1 MKRLLLPLL
10 LLGGSAMAQSTYT
23 GNGKTGFGGQVGNG
37 SLSVS
42 DDGTN
47 VSFNFTPGGT
57 VNGNALVLYIDS
69 KSGGFANT
77 STLNDRADGGRQ
89 SVSGVS
95 ASGRSVVNFPSGF
108 EADYGVAWGDY
119 GFVLFELAAGN
130 NNSLIFRE
138 FINSPTSASIP
149 KSSLGI
155 TGAVSFKL
163 LGTYVS
169 GDGYR
174 SNEALVQDLGNG
186 TEGGGNFGWNPVT
199 FTAFNSYPSVPLNV
213 TLKQFSARRLAGR
226 GVELNWRATCT
237 GAYAQFE
244 LQRSTDGRSFTSIH
258 SERADAARCNFP
270 FQFADAAAGS
280 GKLFYRLKLTSDAG
294 RVTYSSIAIIM
305 GSGGSNL
312 MLSLQP
318 TVVQGNALLQVNSGS
333 KGNLNLRIVEAGG
346 RVISSQRISAEAGSQ
361 SVLLNTATLRPGVYN
376 VVVTDDSNSQLQS
389 VRMIKE

>member
-10 LLGGSAMAQSTYT
+10 LLGSSAMAQSTYT
-23 GNGKTGFGGQVGNG
+23 GNGRSGFGGVIGPG
-37 SLSVS
+37 SLQIS
-42 DDGTN
+42 DNGTN
-47 VSFNFTPGGT
+47 ITLNLTRGTGAFNDILVIYFDSETGGQANT
-57 VNGNALVLYIDS
+57 NALADL
-69 KSGGFANT
+69 
-77 STLNDRADGGRQ
+77 ADGGRTAI
-89 SVSGVS
+89 SGGN
-95 ASGRSVVNFPSGF
+95 AGSGSEINFPTGF
-108 EADYGVAWGDY
+108 APDYALAWGSF
-119 GFVLFELAAGN
+119 GSALFRLTTGG
-130 NNSLIFRE
+130 NNSLT
-138 FINSPTSASIP
+138 FINFDNSQTTRTIAKADIGIIAPT
-149 KSSLGI
+149 
-155 TGAVSFKL
+155 VSFTFI
-163 LGTYVS
+163 GTYAS
-169 GDGYR
+169 ATAFR
-174 SNEALVQDLGNG
+174 SDEALVQDIGAGNPG
-186 TEGGGNFGWNPVT
+186 TTTVNWP
-199 FTAFNSYPSVPLNV
+199 AFNSYPSVPLNV

-244 LQRSTDGRSFTSIH
+244 LQRSTDGRSFATIH
-258 SERADAARCNFP
+258 SEKADAARCNFP

-361 SVLLNTATLRPGVYN
+361 SVLLNTSTLRPGVYN
-376 VVVTDDSNSQLQS
+376 VVVTDDSNSQLQA